1 MDINSSTCAVT
12 YFMYP
17 SGDLI
22 STQTLIITTQ
32 QITDRAGWLNIQL
45 SNNELDVITKSLL
58 LKIKCNSICHN
69 FSTRMLS

>member
-1 MDINSSTCAVT
+1 MDINSSTCAVA

-45 SNNELDVITKSLL
+45 SNNELDVI
-58 LKIKCNSICHN
+58 IKTNHLIFTFEN
-69 FSTRMLS
+69 QM